1 MTFSVQDSEQVSEE
15 YKENVPRTVS
25 FTESV
30 PYQEKYTEKVP
41 YVEEYT
47 VQVPFQVAY
56 TIQIPYKKN
65 ARGIAGAWKKVTRYR
80 QETRYRAEMRNENRT
95 RMKERTDT
103 KYRTAYKN
111 VNRSK
116 TEYYTENRVRTVS
129 KNVTRFC
136 IDHASVAEIV
146 RSNVSVS
153 AQGIDSIVDKMNL
166 SVVAEATKAEVT
178 KNSLEMR
185 VALEASAVERLETLI
200 QTGSQLEHA

>member
-103 KYRTAYKN
+103 KYRTAYKMSIDQKQSTTLRIESEQSQRMLH
-111 VNRSK
+111 VFVLITLRWLRS
-116 TEYYTENRVRTVS
+116 Y
-129 KNVTRFC
+129 
-136 IDHASVAEIV
+136 
-146 RSNVSVS
+146 
-153 AQGIDSIVDKMNL
+153 AQMFQFQPKESIL
-166 SVVAEATKAEVT
+166 
-178 KNSLEMR
+178 L
-185 VALEASAVERLETLI
+185 LI
-200 QTGSQLEHA
+200 K